1 MTIAEI
7 SKMSLQER
15 LQTMEALWDSLIH
28 ESVEIKPPEWHEDIL
43 LERKEKIKNGKAS
56 FISLDELKSKNNK

>member
-1 MTIAEI
+1 MTISEI

-15 LQTMEALWDSLIH
+15 LQTMEALWDSLTH
-28 ESVEIKPPEWHEDIL
+28 ESVEIKSPKWHGDIL
-43 LERKEKIKNGKAS
+43 LERKEKIENSEAI